1 MPEKSKT
8 WEHSVLRYAVDE
20 AQGCKALLT
29 VGASQILALFVYRAR
44 QAMYSKYSRK
54 ERTQAY
60 LYGKGK
66 MHTSTIKPAF
76 PVSRLSLESLSLF
89 LSLLLSWHD
98 FFKTR
103 RRCELQ
109 ITQQVKCNC
118 DVILSPIWEFLKMG
132 VPQNHRFQYLNGL
145 ILDDLGVPLF

>member
-1 MPEKSKT
+1 M
-8 WEHSVLRYAVDE
+8 
-20 AQGCKALLT
+20 
-29 VGASQILALFVYRAR
+29 
-44 QAMYSKYSRK
+44 YSRK
-54 ERTQAY
+54 ERTQAAN
-60 LYGKGK
+60 GKGK
-66 MHTSTIKPAF
+66 MHTSTIKPVF
-76 PVSRLSLESLSLF
+76 PVSRMSLESLSLF

-103 RRCELQ
+103 RRCELK